1 MFLGD
6 VGMDINWKRI
16 GEETTDLLRSLIRI
30 NTTNPP
36 GNEISTASFMK
47 TLLER
52 EGISAEIYESAPR
65 RGNLVA
71 RLAGDGSRKPMM
83 MLSHMDVVA
92 ANSNQWS
99 FDPFAGII
107 DGGYIWGRGALD
119 MKGMLAMELMTLIL
133 YKRSGQVP
141 GRELILVAAADEEV
155 GGLYGINWLMSQGIP
170 GLDDVEF
177 VINEGGTGFIQNER
191 PIFACQNAE
200 KGLLWVKL
208 SISGTPGHASMPSK
222 DNAIV
227 QMNKIIGRIGRHRE
241 PMKLCATS
249 RSFLSQIAMQHGV
262 KLPSIPESLDYT
274 LKLFANRHF
283 NRERSV
289 QGMLYNTISPTILQA
304 GMKTNVLPEQCELTL
319 DCRLV
324 PGETPEHF
332 LEEIRNIMN
341 DSRVTCEVL
350 QSAPPTESPV
360 DTELFRI
367 MRQVV
372 QQINPDGDVLPYLST
387 LATDSRYFRQ
397 KGITSYG
404 FIPILISEAELQRMH
419 GVDERLSLANLE
431 MGTRI
436 LYQVIQEISRC

>member
-1 MFLGD
+1 
-6 VGMDINWKRI
+6 MDFNWKRV
-16 GEETTDLLRSLIRI
+16 GDETTDLLRSLIRI

-36 GNEISTASFMK
+36 GNEVLAATFIK

-52 EGISAEIYESAPR
+52 EGIPVEIYESAPR
-65 RGNLVA
+65 RSNLVA
-71 RLAGDGSRKPMM
+71 RLSGGGSHQPVM
-83 MLSHMDVVA
+83 MLSHLDVVA

-155 GGLYGINWLMSQGIP
+155 GGLYGIDWLMSQGIQ

-177 VINEGGTGFIQNER
+177 VINEGGTGFIQNGK
-191 PIFACQNAE
+191 PIFPCQNAE
-200 KGLLWVKL
+200 KGLLWLKL
-208 SISGTPGHASMPSK
+208 SLSGTPGHASMPSK

-241 PMKLCATS
+241 PITLCGTS
-249 RSFLSQIAMQHGV
+249 RSFLSQIALQHGV
-262 KLPSIPESLDYT
+262 KLPSLPESLDYT

-283 NRERSV
+283 SRERSV

-332 LEEIRNIMN
+332 LEQLRNIIN
-341 DSRVTCEVL
+341 DSRVSCEVL
-350 QSAPPTESPV
+350 QAAAPTESPV

-372 QQINPDGDVLPYLST
+372 QQINPDSDVLPYLST

-404 FIPILISEAELQRMH
+404 FIPVLISEAELQRMH

-431 MGTRI
+431 IGTRI
-436 LYQVIQEISRC
+436 LYQVIQEISRH

>member
-1 MFLGD
+1 
-6 VGMDINWKRI
+6 MDFNWKRI
-16 GEETTDLLRSLIRI
+16 GDETTDLLRSLIRI

-36 GNEISTASFMK
+36 GNEVLAATFIK

-52 EGISAEIYESAPR
+52 EGIPVEIYESAPR
-65 RGNLVA
+65 RSNLVA
-71 RLAGDGSRKPMM
+71 RLSGDGSHKPVM
-83 MLSHMDVVA
+83 MLSHLDVVA
-92 ANSNQWS
+92 ANSHQWS

-119 MKGMLAMELMTLIL
+119 MKGMLAMELMALIL

-155 GGLYGINWLMSQGIP
+155 GGLYGINWLMSQGVP
-170 GLDDVEF
+170 GLDSVEF
-177 VINEGGTGFIQNER
+177 IINEGGTGFIQNGK

-208 SISGTPGHASMPSK
+208 SISGTPGHASMPSN

-227 QMNKIIGRIGRHRE
+227 HMNKIIGRIGRHRE
-241 PMKLCATS
+241 PITLCGTS
-249 RSFLSQIAMQHGV
+249 RSFLSQIAVQHGV
-262 KLPSIPESLDYT
+262 KLPSLPESLDYT

-283 NRERSV
+283 SRERSV

-332 LEEIRNIMN
+332 LEQIRNIIN

-372 QQINPDGDVLPYLST
+372 QQINPDSDVLPYLST

-404 FIPILISEAELQRMH
+404 FIPVLISEAELQRMH
-419 GVDERLSLANLE
+419 GVDERLSLTNLE

-436 LYQVIQEISRC
+436 LYQVIREISQR